1 MLFLT
6 DNIPFRGFSVPP
18 ARTNAVSGSE
28 HNIITSFLCPKIP
41 VNRMHRESVK
51 FSDRKRDGPILG
63 LNGKAAEVS
72 DSESANMNFWSG
84 GTGSLFD
91 LSVQPKRIA
100 RMLDNLRD
108 DCRFGSLSSIPCVF
122 SLTFCLLDEDE
133 SRSKT
138 SSSSAHPTTD
148 GIQPFPRDGPH
159 L

>member
-1 MLFLT
+1 
-6 DNIPFRGFSVPP
+6 
-18 ARTNAVSGSE
+18 
-28 HNIITSFLCPKIP
+28 
-41 VNRMHRESVK
+41 MHRESVK

-108 DCRFGSLSSIPCVF
+108 DCRFGSLNSIPCVF
-122 SLTFCLLDEDE
+122 SLTFCLLDENE
-133 SRSKT
+133 SHSKT